1 MNNPYTTPPE
11 QLTIGPYNLLQLAF
25 DITRTQHSAT
35 AEENLERIVNTIRLA
50 FICGCQRGKEEAQ
63 ADLQRIIDRLPAP
76 DKNLPGPEDGLPPV
90 KPAQEEAA

>member
-1 MNNPYTTPPE
+1 MNPYTTPPE
-11 QLTIGPYNLLQLAF
+11 SLSIGPYNLLQLAF

-35 AEENLERIVNTIRLA
+35 AEENLERIVSTIRLA
-50 FICGCQRGKEEAQ
+50 FICGCQRGAAEANET
-63 ADLQRIIDRLPAP
+63 LQRIIDRLPAP